1 MDRIAFFNGNQAY
14 IFDREK
20 FNRYKESKEYYNKKI
35 GELYA
40 VMENQE
46 KIIRDLQEEK
56 QQLKER
62 IDKAIEYLKGCGI
75 DKEMMEVCQ
84 NYDINGIEMMQIL
97 EGAEWKS

>member
-14 IFDREK
+14 IFDRKK

-56 QQLKER
+56 QQIKER
-62 IDKAIEYLKGCGI
+62 INKAIEYLKGCGI
-75 DKEMMEVCQ
+75 DKEIMEVCQ

-97 EGAEWKS
+97 EGAE